1 MINRVVLM
9 GRLVGDPE
17 LKTTQSGV
25 SVTSFRIAVDR
36 SYVKAGAE
44 RETDFF
50 DIVAWRGTAEFV
62 CRNFAKG
69 SLIAV
74 DGQLQSRQ
82 YTTKDG
88 QNRTVIEVV
97 IENASF
103 TGERRDGAQISAN
116 GAVLNYDAQGGN
128 FAANNQ
134 NAVQRQNPRVYPQHG
149 QVQRPQYQQNYNG
162 AAYDPRYQ
170 QGQIEPPQDQ
180 PLGGY
185 TSDDDL
191 PWDNGGRI

>member
-1 MINRVVLM
+1 MLNRVVLM

-44 RETDFF
+44 REVDFF
-50 DIVAWRGTAEFV
+50 DIVAWRSSAEFV
-62 CRNFAKG
+62 CRNFSKG

-82 YTTKDG
+82 YQTKDG

-97 IENASF
+97 ADNISF
-103 TGERRDGAQISAN
+103 TGERRNAAEFAAN
-116 GAVLNYDAQGGN
+116 GAVSNDNGQGGN

-134 NAVQRQNPRVYPQHG
+134 NAAQRQNPRVYPQSG
-149 QVQRPQYQQNYNG
+149 QALQQYPQNYSG
-162 AAYDPRYQ
+162 AEYDPRNR
-170 QGQIEPPQDQ
+170 QGQFAP
-180 PLGGY
+180 GGY

-191 PWDNGGRI
+191 PWG